1 MAQNDVPSWRTL
13 PMIIGYGLTLIFL
26 VFWVTVALVENPITN
41 DCSTGLCRFWNSAP
55 NEIGDTFAGLFGSL
69 AFVWII
75 VTVLLQGR
83 ELAAQREELKLTRL
97 EVQEQ
102 RKATQ
107 EVANAQDAQVDLLR
121 AQGEVL
127 LEEQSFRR
135 EEYWAQQEEKLSTL
149 LRVTALKLFSEVQ
162 KIQFGDSTAIEVK
175 LANHIRNKF
184 PDGRSFSSADAFELV
199 GLVDYALDSLIEHN
213 SFRVPVASESLD
225 KLLNVLSEHQH
236 ALGKTSR
243 ANQLAKRFDIGQ
255 SLLDNIGKKMGEKT

>member
-1 MAQNDVPSWRTL
+1 MAQKDVPSWRTL
-13 PMIIGYGLTLIFL
+13 PMIIGYVLTLMFL
-26 VFWVTVALVENPITN
+26 MFWVAVALVENPITN
-41 DCSTGLCRFWNSAP
+41 DCVTGLCRFWNSPP

-97 EVQEQ
+97 EMEEQ

-107 EVANAQDAQVDLLR
+107 EVAIAQDAQVELLK
-121 AQGEVL
+121 AQSEVL

-149 LRVTALKLFSEVQ
+149 LRVTALDLFSSVQ
-162 KIQFGDSTAIEVK
+162 EIQFGESKVIEVK

-199 GLVDYALDSLIEHN
+199 GLVDFALDSLIEYN
-213 SFRVPVASESLD
+213 SFRVPVASEGLD
-225 KLLNVLSEHQH
+225 KLFSVLREHQH
-236 ALGKTSR
+236 ALGRTSQ
-243 ANQLAKRFDIGQ
+243 ANKLAKRFDIGQ
-255 SLLDNIGKKMGEKT
+255 CLLDDIGKKLGEKS